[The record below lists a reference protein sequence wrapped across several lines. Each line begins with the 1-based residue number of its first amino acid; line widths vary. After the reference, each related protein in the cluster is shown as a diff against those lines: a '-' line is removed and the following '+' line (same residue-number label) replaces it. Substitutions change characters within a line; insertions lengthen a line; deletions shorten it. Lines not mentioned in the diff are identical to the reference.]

1 MKKDTCRHF
10 FGKLACTGAAL
21 ALAGLTLC
29 ATPEHDR
36 GARSIWAGC
45 GEALAASGKDQA
57 ASAAAFAKASRVL
70 LHPRCMN
77 CHPAGNRPLVGD
89 KSQPHPM
96 HVERGPSGMGK
107 NGLFCQTCHQQ
118 KNLQGKDLPPGAPE
132 WQLPPADTPMV
143 FERKTPRQLCEQ
155 LKDPAQNG
163 SRSPAQVVDHV
174 RDAPLVLWGWHPGEG
189 RTPVPMPHEEF
200 VSLMSEW
207 AQKGAACP

>member
-1 MKKDTCRHF
+1 MHANKFRFHI
-10 FGKLACTGAAL
+10 GKLLCTGAAL
-21 ALAGLTLC
+21 VLVGLTGSAML
-29 ATPEHDR
+29 EVDR
-36 GARSIWAGC
+36 GGRSTWSGC
-45 GEALAASGKDQA
+45 SDAFAASGPEKA

-107 NGLFCQTCHQQ
+107 NGLFCQACHQE
-118 KNLQGKDLPPGAPE
+118 KNLTGKDLPPGAPE

-143 FERKTPRQLCEQ
+143 FEKKPPRQLCEQ

-189 RTPVPMPHEEF
+189 RTPVSMPHDEF